1 MPLSRWISRPR
12 ATRTSD
18 KEGESPPRNPKDM
31 QGSSFWGTT
40 NLKVAAA
47 VAAFGARLRKEN
59 PVTRMVRE
67 DGSQQVTFWFDADG
81 AGANER
87 AEMEKNWSEMESDPE
102 HPIRYIRAAL
112 ENRETLLGLVKRAE
126 PIQIIQRGE
135 QTLIVPLNAP
145 SERKKAILKAI

>member
-1 MPLSRWISRPR
+1 
-12 ATRTSD
+12 
-18 KEGESPPRNPKDM
+18 
-31 QGSSFWGTT
+31 
-40 NLKVAAA
+40 
-47 VAAFGARLRKEN
+47 
-59 PVTRMVRE
+59 
-67 DGSQQVTFWFDADG
+67 
-81 AGANER
+81 
-87 AEMEKNWSEMESDPE
+87 MEKNWNEMTSDPE